1 MSKRT
6 IINVVLD
13 RSGSMQSIRDETIT
27 LFNSYLDK
35 NRDSRF
41 TLTQFDSE
49 GIDVN
54 YMGRKGSKVDDLNAE
69 TFQPRGMTPLYDA
82 IGVTLGRLDKWL
94 KGQNGK
100 KRPVVVAIITDG
112 LENASREYT
121 QAQIKSMI
129 EDREG
134 SGWQFIYMGA
144 NQDAWAVGQGIGV
157 HSTIEYSPDAASMDV
172 ATQTLSATTAAYAST
187 GVIQSS
193 HTDVKT
199 KAKKEKP

>member
-6 IINVVLD
+6 IINVILD
-13 RSGSMQSIRDETIT
+13 RSGSMQGIKDETIT
-27 LFNSYLDK
+27 LFNSYLKD

-54 YMGRKGSKVDDLNAE
+54 YMGRKGNKVDDLNAD

-94 KGQNGK
+94 KGQNGS
-100 KRPVVVAIITDG
+100 KRKVVVAIITDG
-112 LENASREYT
+112 LENASREYK
-121 QAQIKSMI
+121 QSQIKSMI

-157 HSTIEYSPDAASMDV
+157 HSTVEYSGDAASMRA
-172 ATQTLSATTAAYAST
+172 ATQTLSDVTVAYAAT
-187 GVIQSS
+187 GAVQVG

-199 KAKKEKP
+199 KDK